1 MKAIRLFCCF
11 CMRVIEIQSMDQ
23 SMRAVM
29 DQWIDSLPSEFSS
42 WSDLP
47 AGVVLN
53 QPVFQNFVQ
62 HFVACFVRDGVLDKY
77 ISEKLLPE
85 LINGL
90 PTVDLQ
96 TWKHIC
102 MRHDYSSDL
111 MPTSPH
117 WDRSFVCC
125 PVFRSDRE
133 SPLIIKSVWDSCKQ
147 AIGLDATQQSRAAI
161 FVLFARRVFHQYPPS
176 WKVMQPWLLK
186 NALAAD
192 FDPSARIFHHAFQLW
207 IGGFE
212 SVGQFYGRASH
223 WFCPDVNDARDGS
236 EECIGWL
243 ADSLSLLQKFWVA
256 IPYLQSVSAV
266 GNVHDRAWAISGIL
280 SVLDFSVA
288 LILMCFIL

>member
-1 MKAIRLFCCF
+1 
-11 CMRVIEIQSMDQ
+11 MRVIEIQSMDQ

-29 DQWIDSLPSEFSS
+29 DQWIDSLPGEFSS

-47 AGVVLN
+47 AGVILN

-161 FVLFARRVFHQYPPS
+161 FVLFAN
-176 WKVMQPWLLK
+176 L
-186 NALAAD
+186 
-192 FDPSARIFHHAFQLW
+192 
-207 IGGFE
+207 
-212 SVGQFYGRASH
+212 
-223 WFCPDVNDARDGS
+223 
-236 EECIGWL
+236 
-243 ADSLSLLQKFWVA
+243 
-256 IPYLQSVSAV
+256 
-266 GNVHDRAWAISGIL
+266 
-280 SVLDFSVA
+280 
-288 LILMCFIL
+288 